1 MSLVNVCFFA
11 LLLIVESMQ
20 ESPRSQERKIAIG
33 VVVAMLGLNLWWGL
47 K

>member
-11 LLLIVESMQ
+11 LLLISESAGKTQ
-20 ESPRSQERKIAIG
+20 RTKQRKIAIG
-33 VVVAMLGLNLWWGL
+33 VVVAMLGLNLGWSL